1 MYLFGLV
8 YKIVFQNKG
17 IDIDKKTIL
26 INELNSRIE
35 NFKGVTNH
43 LKSPASLK
51 YLRERINDSIEVY
64 NKYEAQQPQ

>member
-51 YLRERINDSIEVY
+51 LTIL
-64 NKYEAQQPQ
+64 